1 MNQEFTVNPIDE
13 RYLGNVCEIRSFAN
27 DLIGIGIIKEVGEDF
42 ITIGARDS
50 ELRLFNTFQKIKLN
64 IFNTK
69 VGFTVIIC
77 EVLASTRKMLRVV
90 SPIKIVDHERRQGF
104 RVAVDLH
111 ARISVSR
118 DKLER
123 GEYEDLQ
130 VVWIKDMSICGL
142 RIHSD
147 KKYILGQV
155 VWLTFDLDE
164 RTKLTVK
171 AQFVRNTDVDG
182 REDMHEYGIKLL
194 FDKEEDSDKL
204 CSYLFKAQR
213 EQSRKVR

>member
-1 MNQEFTVNPIDE
+1 MNPIDE

-27 DLIGIGIIKEVGEDF
+27 ELIGIGVIREAGEDF

-64 IFNTK
+64 IFNSK

-111 ARISVSR
+111 ARISISR
-118 DKLER
+118 ERLES
-123 GEYEDLQ
+123 GDYDDLQ

-142 RIHSD
+142 KIHSD

-155 VWLTFDLDE
+155 VWLTFELDE
-164 RTKLTVK
+164 RTRLTVK
-171 AQFVRNTDVDG
+171 AQFVRDTDVEGDG
-182 REDMHEYGIKLL
+182 DLREYGIKLL
-194 FDKEEDSDKL
+194 FDREEDSDKL

-213 EQSRKVR
+213 EQSQKIR

>member
-1 MNQEFTVNPIDE
+1 MNPIDE

-27 DLIGIGIIKEVGEDF
+27 ELIGIGVIKEVGEDF

-111 ARISVSR
+111 AKISISR
-118 DKLER
+118 EKLER
-123 GEYEDLQ
+123 GESEELQ

-142 RIHSD
+142 KIQSD

-155 VWLTFDLDE
+155 VWLMFELDA
-164 RTKLTVK
+164 RTKLIVK
-171 AQFVRNTDVDG
+171 AQFVRDTDVVNDG
-182 REDMHEYGIKLL
+182 DMREYGIKLL
-194 FDKEEDSDKL
+194 FDREEDSDKL

-213 EQSRKVR
+213 EQSQKVR

>member
-1 MNQEFTVNPIDE
+1 MNPIDE
-13 RYLGNVCEIRSFAN
+13 RYIGNVCEIRSFAN
-27 DLIGIGIIKEVGEDF
+27 ELIGIGVIREVGEDY

-64 IFNTK
+64 IFNSK

-104 RVAVDLH
+104 RVSVDIH
-111 ARISVSR
+111 ARISISR
-118 DKLER
+118 ERLER
-123 GEYEDLQ
+123 GDYEDLQ

-142 RIHSD
+142 KIHSD

-155 VWLTFDLDE
+155 VWITFELDE
-164 RTKLTVK
+164 RTRLTVK
-171 AQFVRNTDVDG
+171 AQFVRDTDVEGDG
-182 REDMHEYGIKLL
+182 DMREYGIKLL

-213 EQSRKVR
+213 EQSQKIR

>member
-1 MNQEFTVNPIDE
+1 MNREFVVNPIDE

-27 DLIGIGIIKEVGEDF
+27 DLIGIGIIKEIGDDF

-104 RVAVDLH
+104 RVSVDLH

-118 DKLER
+118 EKLEN

-142 RIHSD
+142 KIQSNQ
-147 KKYILGQV
+147 KYILGQI
-155 VWLTFDLDE
+155 VWLSFELDE
-164 RTKLTVK
+164 RTRLTVK
-171 AQFVRNTDVDG
+171 AQFVRDNGVDG
-182 REDMHEYGIKLL
+182 KDNMHEYGIKML
-194 FDKEEDSDKL
+194 FDKEEDTDKL

>member
-1 MNQEFTVNPIDE
+1 MNPIDD
-13 RYLGNVCEIRSFAN
+13 RYIGNVCEIRSFSN
-27 DLIGIGIIKEVGEDF
+27 ELIGIGVIREVGEDF

-64 IFNTK
+64 IFNSK

-104 RVAVDLH
+104 RVSVDLH
-111 ARISVSR
+111 ARISVSK
-118 DKLER
+118 DKLMR
-123 GEYEDLQ
+123 GESEDLQ

-142 RIHSD
+142 KIHSD
-147 KKYILGQV
+147 RKYILGQV
-155 VWLTFDLDE
+155 VWLTFELDE

-171 AQFVRNTDVDG
+171 AQFVRDTDVEGDG
-182 REDMHEYGIKLL
+182 DMREYGIKLL
-194 FDKEEDSDKL
+194 FDREEDSDKL

-213 EQSRKVR
+213 EQSQKIR

>member
-1 MNQEFTVNPIDE
+1 MNPIDE
-13 RYLGNVCEIRSFAN
+13 RYIGNTCELRSFSN
-27 DLIGIGIIKEVGEDF
+27 ELIGIGVIKEVGEDY
-42 ITIGARDS
+42 ITIGTARDS
-50 ELRLFNTFQKIKLN
+50 ELKLFNTFQKIKLN
-64 IFNTK
+64 IFNSK

-104 RVAVDLH
+104 RVPVDINAH
-111 ARISVSR
+111 ISVSR
-118 DKLER
+118 EKLER
-123 GEYEDLQ
+123 GESEDLQ

-171 AQFVRNTDVDG
+171 AQFVRNTTVEND
-182 REDMHEYGIKLL
+182 ENIQEYGIKLL

-213 EQSRKVR
+213 EQSQKIR

>member
-1 MNQEFTVNPIDE
+1 MNPIDE

-27 DLIGIGIIKEVGEDF
+27 ELIGIGVIREVGEDF

-64 IFNTK
+64 IFNSK

-111 ARISVSR
+111 ARISISR
-118 DKLER
+118 ERLES
-123 GEYEDLQ
+123 GDYEDLQ

-142 RIHSD
+142 KIHSD

-155 VWLTFDLDE
+155 VWLTFELDE
-164 RTKLTVK
+164 RTRLTVK
-171 AQFVRNTDVDG
+171 AQFVRDNDVEGDG
-182 REDMHEYGIKLL
+182 DMREYGIKLL
-194 FDKEEDSDKL
+194 FDREEDSDKL

-213 EQSRKVR
+213 EQSQKIR

>member
-1 MNQEFTVNPIDE
+1 MNPIDE
-13 RYLGNVCEIRSFAN
+13 RYIGNTCELRSFAN
-27 DLIGIGIIKEVGEDF
+27 ELIGIGVIREVGEDY

-64 IFNTK
+64 IFNSK

-104 RVAVDLH
+104 RVSVDLH
-111 ARISVSR
+111 ARISVSK
-118 DKLER
+118 DKLMR
-123 GEYEDLQ
+123 GESEDLQ

-142 RIHSD
+142 KIHSD

-155 VWLTFDLDE
+155 VWLTFDLDD

-171 AQFVRNTDVDG
+171 AQFVRGTEVDG
-182 REDMHEYGIKLL
+182 EDDMNEYGIKLL
-194 FDKEEDSDKL
+194 FEKEEDSDKL

-213 EQSRKVR
+213 EQSQKIR

>member
-1 MNQEFTVNPIDE
+1 MNPIDE

-27 DLIGIGIIKEVGEDF
+27 ELIGIGVIREVGEDF

-64 IFNTK
+64 IFNSK

-111 ARISVSR
+111 ARISISR
-118 DKLER
+118 ERLES
-123 GEYEDLQ
+123 GDYEDLQ

-142 RIHSD
+142 KIHSD

-155 VWLTFDLDE
+155 VWLTFELDE
-164 RTKLTVK
+164 RTRLTVK
-171 AQFVRNTDVDG
+171 AQFVRDNDVEGDG
-182 REDMHEYGIKLL
+182 DLREYGIKLL
-194 FDKEEDSDKL
+194 FDREEDSDKL

-213 EQSRKVR
+213 EQSQKIR

>member
-1 MNQEFTVNPIDE
+1 MNLNPIDE

-27 DLIGIGIIKEVGEDF
+27 DLIGIGVIREVGEDF

-64 IFNTK
+64 IFNSK

-104 RVAVDLH
+104 RVAVDLN
-111 ARISVSR
+111 AKISVSR
-118 DKLER
+118 EKLER
-123 GEYEDLQ
+123 GDYESLQ

-155 VWLTFDLDE
+155 VWLMFDLDE

-171 AQFVRNTDVDG
+171 AQFVRDNDIEGNDG
-182 REDMHEYGIKLL
+182 MREYGIKLL

>member
-1 MNQEFTVNPIDE
+1 MNPIDE
-13 RYLGNVCEIRSFAN
+13 RYIGNTCELRSFAN
-27 DLIGIGIIKEVGEDF
+27 ELIGIGVIREVGEDY

-64 IFNTK
+64 IFNSK

-104 RVAVDLH
+104 RVSVDLH
-111 ARISVSR
+111 ARISVSKE
-118 DKLER
+118 KLMR
-123 GEYEDLQ
+123 GESEDLQ

-142 RIHSD
+142 KIHSD

-155 VWLTFDLDE
+155 VWLNFDLDD

-171 AQFVRNTDVDG
+171 AQFVRSTEVDG
-182 REDMHEYGIKLL
+182 EDDMNEYGIKLL
-194 FDKEEDSDKL
+194 FEKEEDSDKL

-213 EQSRKVR
+213 EQSQKIR

>member
-1 MNQEFTVNPIDE
+1 MNPIDE
-13 RYLGNVCEIRSFAN
+13 RYIGNTCELRSFSN
-27 DLIGIGIIKEVGEDF
+27 ELIGIGVIKEVGEDY
-42 ITIGARDS
+42 ITIGTARDS
-50 ELRLFNTFQKIKLN
+50 ELKLFNTFQKIKLN
-64 IFNTK
+64 IFNSK

-104 RVAVDLH
+104 RVSVDINAH
-111 ARISVSR
+111 ISVSR
-118 DKLER
+118 EKLER
-123 GEYEDLQ
+123 GESEDLQ

-171 AQFVRNTDVDG
+171 AQFVRNTTVEND
-182 REDMHEYGIKLL
+182 ENIQEYGIKLL
-194 FDKEEDSDKL
+194 FDREEDSDKL

-213 EQSRKVR
+213 EQSQKIR

>member
-1 MNQEFTVNPIDE
+1 MNPIDE
-13 RYLGNVCEIRSFAN
+13 RYIGSVCEIRSFAN
-27 DLIGIGIIKEVGEDF
+27 ELIGIGVIREVGEDY

-64 IFNTK
+64 IFNSK

-104 RVAVDLH
+104 RVSVDIH

-118 DKLER
+118 ERLER
-123 GEYEDLQ
+123 GDYEDLQ

-142 RIHSD
+142 KIHSD

-155 VWLTFDLDE
+155 VWITFELDE
-164 RTKLTVK
+164 RTRLTVK
-171 AQFVRNTDVDG
+171 AQFVRDTDVDG
-182 REDMHEYGIKLL
+182 DGDIREYGIKLL

-213 EQSRKVR
+213 EQSQKIR

>member
-1 MNQEFTVNPIDE
+1 MNPIDE

-27 DLIGIGIIKEVGEDF
+27 ELIGIGVIREVGEDF

-64 IFNTK
+64 IFNSK

-111 ARISVSR
+111 ARISISR
-118 DKLER
+118 ERLES
-123 GEYEDLQ
+123 GDYDDLQ

-142 RIHSD
+142 KIHSD

-155 VWLTFDLDE
+155 VWLTFELDE
-164 RTKLTVK
+164 RTRLTVK
-171 AQFVRNTDVDG
+171 AQFVRDTDVEGDG
-182 REDMHEYGIKLL
+182 DLREYGIKLL
-194 FDKEEDSDKL
+194 FDREEDSDKL
-204 CSYLFKAQR
+204 CSYIFKAQR
-213 EQSRKVR
+213 EQSQKIR

>member
-1 MNQEFTVNPIDE
+1 MNPIDE

-27 DLIGIGIIKEVGEDF
+27 ELIGIGVIREVGEDF

-64 IFNTK
+64 IFNSK

-111 ARISVSR
+111 ARISISR
-118 DKLER
+118 ERLES
-123 GEYEDLQ
+123 GDYDDLQ
-130 VVWIKDMSICGL
+130 VVWIEDMSICGL
-142 RIHSD
+142 KIHSD

-155 VWLTFDLDE
+155 VWLTFELDE
-164 RTKLTVK
+164 RTRLTVK
-171 AQFVRNTDVDG
+171 AQFVRDTDVEGDG
-182 REDMHEYGIKLL
+182 DLREYGIKLL
-194 FDKEEDSDKL
+194 FDREEDSDKL

-213 EQSRKVR
+213 EQSQKIR

>member
-1 MNQEFTVNPIDE
+1 MNPIDE
-13 RYLGNVCEIRSFAN
+13 RYIGNVCEIRSFAN
-27 DLIGIGIIKEVGEDF
+27 ELIGIGVIREVGEDY

-64 IFNTK
+64 IFNSK

-104 RVAVDLH
+104 RVSVDIH
-111 ARISVSR
+111 ARISISR
-118 DKLER
+118 ERLER
-123 GEYEDLQ
+123 GDYEDLQ

-142 RIHSD
+142 KIHSD

-155 VWLTFDLDE
+155 VWITFELDE
-164 RTKLTVK
+164 RTRLTVK
-171 AQFVRNTDVDG
+171 AQFVRDTDVEGDG
-182 REDMHEYGIKLL
+182 DIREYGIKLL

-213 EQSRKVR
+213 EQSQKIR

>member
-1 MNQEFTVNPIDE
+1 MNPIDE

-27 DLIGIGIIKEVGEDF
+27 ELIGIGVIREVGEDF

-64 IFNTK
+64 IFNSK

-111 ARISVSR
+111 ARISISR
-118 DKLER
+118 ERLES
-123 GEYEDLQ
+123 GDYDDLQ

-142 RIHSD
+142 KIHSD

-155 VWLTFDLDE
+155 VWLTFELDE
-164 RTKLTVK
+164 RTRLTVK
-171 AQFVRNTDVDG
+171 AQFVRDNDVEGDG
-182 REDMHEYGIKLL
+182 DMREYGIKLL
-194 FDKEEDSDKL
+194 FDREEDSDKL

-213 EQSRKVR
+213 EQSQKIR

>member
-1 MNQEFTVNPIDE
+1 MNPIDE
-13 RYLGNVCEIRSFAN
+13 RYIGNTCELRSFSN
-27 DLIGIGIIKEVGEDF
+27 ELIGIGVIKEVGEDY
-42 ITIGARDS
+42 ITIGTARDS
-50 ELRLFNTFQKIKLN
+50 ELKLFNTFQKIKLN
-64 IFNTK
+64 IFNSK

-111 ARISVSR
+111 ARISISR
-118 DKLER
+118 ERLES
-123 GEYEDLQ
+123 GDYEDLQ

-142 RIHSD
+142 KIHSD

-155 VWLTFDLDE
+155 VWLTFELDE
-164 RTKLTVK
+164 RTRLTVK
-171 AQFVRNTDVDG
+171 AQFVRDTDVEGDG
-182 REDMHEYGIKLL
+182 DMREYGIKLL
-194 FDKEEDSDKL
+194 FDREEDSDKL

-213 EQSRKVR
+213 EQSQKIR

>member
-1 MNQEFTVNPIDE
+1 MNPIDE

-27 DLIGIGIIKEVGEDF
+27 ELIGIGVIREVGEDF

-64 IFNTK
+64 IFNSK

-111 ARISVSR
+111 ARISISR
-118 DKLER
+118 ERLES
-123 GEYEDLQ
+123 GDYDDLQ

-142 RIHSD
+142 KIHSD

-155 VWLTFDLDE
+155 VWLTFELDE
-164 RTKLTVK
+164 RTRLTVK
-171 AQFVRNTDVDG
+171 AQFVRDNDVEGDG
-182 REDMHEYGIKLL
+182 DLREYGIKLL
-194 FDKEEDSDKL
+194 FDREEDSDKL

-213 EQSRKVR
+213 EQSQKIR

>member
-1 MNQEFTVNPIDE
+1 MNPIDE
-13 RYLGNVCEIRSFAN
+13 RYIGNVCEIRSFAN
-27 DLIGIGIIKEVGEDF
+27 ELIGIGVIREVGEDY

-64 IFNTK
+64 IFNSK

-104 RVAVDLH
+104 RVSVDIH

-118 DKLER
+118 ERLER
-123 GEYEDLQ
+123 GDYEDLQ

-142 RIHSD
+142 KIHSD

-155 VWLTFDLDE
+155 VWITFELDE
-164 RTKLTVK
+164 RTRLTVK
-171 AQFVRNTDVDG
+171 AQFVRDTDVEGDG
-182 REDMHEYGIKLL
+182 DIREYGIKLL

-213 EQSRKVR
+213 EQSQKIR

>member
-1 MNQEFTVNPIDE
+1 MNPIDE
-13 RYLGNVCEIRSFAN
+13 RYIGNVCEIRSFSN
-27 DLIGIGIIKEVGEDF
+27 ELIGIGVVREVGEDY

-64 IFNTK
+64 IFNSK

-90 SPIKIVDHERRQGF
+90 SPIKIVDHERRRGF
-104 RVAVDLH
+104 RVAVDINAHL
-111 ARISVSR
+111 SVSKE
-118 DKLER
+118 KLDR

-142 RIHSD
+142 KIHSD
-147 KKYILGQV
+147 KKYVLGQV
-155 VWLTFDLDE
+155 VWIAFELDE
-164 RTKLTVK
+164 RTKLNVK
-171 AQFVRNTDVDG
+171 AQFVRDTAVEGEDG
-182 REDMHEYGIKLL
+182 IKEYGIKLL
-194 FDKEEDSDKL
+194 FDREEDSDKL

-213 EQSRKVR
+213 EQSQKIR